1 MNITKGKI
9 KSPLK
14 VVLYGT
20 EGIGKST
27 FASRFP
33 DPLFIDTEDSTKN
46 LDVARFDKPTSW
58 PMLMQ
63 QIRYT
68 KDNPDICKTLVIDTA
83 DWAEQLEI
91 EDLCARKKWS
101 GIEDA
106 GYGRGYQYSAEEF
119 GKMLNALNEVIAVGI
134 NVVVTAHACLR
145 KVELPEEMGS
155 FDHWEMKTS
164 KKVAP
169 MLREWA
175 DMVLFA
181 NYETIVVTT
190 DSKKNKA
197 QGSRRVMYTEHH
209 ACWDAKNRAGL
220 APKLPFD
227 YAEIAAVIE
236 GNAAQ
241 APVQSQ
247 IQSQVQTQSQT
258 PVQTAAAAPVPAP
271 AQTPADPLDEL
282 TEAFKAE
289 ENSAVSP
296 EHKKLA
302 DLMAANNISA
312 DEIRAIVAKKGYY
325 PFETP
330 LENYDPAFVG
340 GVLVG
345 AWDQVYS
352 AILANLSR

>member
-33 DPLFIDTEDSTKN
+33 NPLFIDTEDSTKN

-58 PMLMQ
+58 SMLMQ
-63 QIRYT
+63 QIKYT

-227 YAEIAAVIE
+227 YNEIAAVIE
-236 GNAAQ
+236 GSA
-241 APVQSQ
+241 
-247 IQSQVQTQSQT
+247 QT
-258 PVQTAAAAPVPAP
+258 PVQTPSP
-271 AQTPADPLDEL
+271 AQTQPPIQTPVQPVAQTPPEPKFEIIDEPAVQLGL
-282 TEAFKAE
+282 
-289 ENSAVSP
+289 NVSL
-296 EHKKLA
+296 EHRKLA
-302 DLMAANNISA
+302 DLMAANGVTV
-312 DEIRAIVAKKGYY
+312 DEIRSIVAKRGYY
-325 PFETP
+325 PAGTP
-330 LENYDPAFVG
+330 VENYDPAFVG

-345 AWDQVYS
+345 AWTQVFS
-352 AILANLSR
+352 AICATRNA

>member
-14 VVLYGT
+14 VVIYGT

-27 FASRFP
+27 FASHFP
-33 DPLFIDTEDSTKN
+33 NPLFIDTEDSTKN

-58 PMLMQ
+58 SMLMQ
-63 QIRYT
+63 QIKYT

-236 GNAAQ
+236 GGAQ
-241 APVQSQ
+241 SPVQT
-247 IQSQVQTQSQT
+247 QVQTPAQPTVQ
-258 PVQTAAAAPVPAP
+258 PV
-271 AQTPADPLDEL
+271 AQTPPEPKFEIIDEPAVQPEL
-282 TEAFKAE
+282 
-289 ENSAVSP
+289 NVSP

-302 DLMAANNISA
+302 DLMAANGVTV
-312 DEIRAIVAKKGYY
+312 DEIRSIVAKRGYY
-325 PFETP
+325 PAGTP
-330 LENYDPAFVG
+330 VENYDPAFVG

-345 AWDQVYS
+345 AWNQVFS
-352 AILANLSR
+352 AICATRNA

>member
-33 DPLFIDTEDSTKN
+33 NPLFIDTEDSTKN

-58 PMLMQ
+58 SMLMQ
-63 QIRYT
+63 QIKYT

-91 EDLCARKKWS
+91 EDLCARRKWS

-236 GNAAQ
+236 GGA
-241 APVQSQ
+241 
-247 IQSQVQTQSQT
+247 QT
-258 PVQTAAAAPVPAP
+258 PVQPAVQPPVQTSVQPV
-271 AQTPADPLDEL
+271 AQTPEPKFEIIDEPAVQPEL
-282 TEAFKAE
+282 
-289 ENSAVSP
+289 NVSP

-302 DLMAANNISA
+302 DLMAANGVTV
-312 DEIRAIVAKKGYY
+312 DEIRSIVAKRGYY
-325 PFETP
+325 PAGTP
-330 LENYDPAFVG
+330 VENYDPAFVG

-345 AWDQVYS
+345 AWNQVFG
-352 AILANLSR
+352 AIQSTRNA

>member
-33 DPLFIDTEDSTKN
+33 SPLFIDTEDSTKN

-58 PMLMQ
+58 SMLMQ
-63 QIRYT
+63 QIKYT

-91 EDLCARKKWS
+91 EDLCARRKWS

-227 YAEIAAVIE
+227 YNEIAAVIE
-236 GNAAQ
+236 GGA
-241 APVQSQ
+241 
-247 IQSQVQTQSQT
+247 QT
-258 PVQTAAAAPVPAP
+258 PVQTQPAVQPTVQTSVQPV
-271 AQTPADPLDEL
+271 AQTPEPKFEIIDEPAVQPEL
-282 TEAFKAE
+282 
-289 ENSAVSP
+289 SVSP

-302 DLMAANNISA
+302 DLMAANGVTV
-312 DEIRAIVAKKGYY
+312 DEIRSIVAKRGYY
-325 PFETP
+325 PAGTP
-330 LENYDPAFVG
+330 VENYDPAFVG

-345 AWDQVYS
+345 AWNQVFS
-352 AILANLSR
+352 AIQSTRNA

>member
-14 VVLYGT
+14 IVIYGT

-33 DPLFIDTEDSTKN
+33 SPLFIDTEDSTKN

-58 PMLMQ
+58 SMLMQ
-63 QIRYT
+63 QIKYT

-227 YAEIAAVIE
+227 YNEIAAVIE
-236 GNAAQ
+236 GGA
-241 APVQSQ
+241 
-247 IQSQVQTQSQT
+247 QT
-258 PVQTAAAAPVPAP
+258 PVQTQPAVQTPAQPPVQPV
-271 AQTPADPLDEL
+271 AQTPEPKFEIIDEPAVQPEL
-282 TEAFKAE
+282 
-289 ENSAVSP
+289 NVSP

-302 DLMAANNISA
+302 DLMAANGVTV
-312 DEIRAIVAKKGYY
+312 DEIRSIVAKRGYY
-325 PFETP
+325 PEGTP
-330 LENYDPAFVG
+330 VENYDPAFVG

-345 AWDQVYS
+345 AWNQVFS
-352 AILANLSR
+352 AIQSTRNA

>member
-1 MNITKGKI
+1 MEGRGILMNITKGKI

-33 DPLFIDTEDSTKN
+33 SPLFIDTEDSTKN

-58 PMLMQ
+58 SMLMQ
-63 QIRYT
+63 QIKYT

-236 GNAAQ
+236 GGA
-241 APVQSQ
+241 
-247 IQSQVQTQSQT
+247 QT
-258 PVQTAAAAPVPAP
+258 PVQPAVQTSVQPV
-271 AQTPADPLDEL
+271 AQTPEPKFEIIDEPAVQPEL
-282 TEAFKAE
+282 
-289 ENSAVSP
+289 NVSP

-302 DLMAANNISA
+302 DLMAANGVTV
-312 DEIRAIVAKKGYY
+312 DEIRSIVAKRGYY
-325 PFETP
+325 PAGTP
-330 LENYDPAFVG
+330 VENYDPAFVG

-345 AWDQVYS
+345 AWNQVFS
-352 AILANLSR
+352 AICATRNA

>member
-33 DPLFIDTEDSTKN
+33 SPLFIDTEDSTKN

-58 PMLMQ
+58 SMLMQ
-63 QIRYT
+63 QIKYT

-236 GNAAQ
+236 GGA
-241 APVQSQ
+241 
-247 IQSQVQTQSQT
+247 QT
-258 PVQTAAAAPVPAP
+258 PVQPAVQTSVQPV
-271 AQTPADPLDEL
+271 AQTPEPKFEIIDEPAVQPEL
-282 TEAFKAE
+282 
-289 ENSAVSP
+289 NVSP

-302 DLMAANNISA
+302 DLMAANGVTV
-312 DEIRAIVAKKGYY
+312 DEIRSIVAKRGYY
-325 PFETP
+325 PAGTP
-330 LENYDPAFVG
+330 VENYDPAFVG

-345 AWDQVYS
+345 AWNQVFS
-352 AILANLSR
+352 AICATRNA

>member
-9 KSPLK
+9 RSPLK

-27 FASRFP
+27 FASHFP
-33 DPLFIDTEDSTKN
+33 SPLFIDTEDSTKN

-58 PMLMQ
+58 SMLMQ
-63 QIRYT
+63 QIKYT

-190 DSKKNKA
+190 ESKKNKA

-227 YAEIAAVIE
+227 YNEIAAVIE
-236 GNAAQ
+236 GGAQ
-241 APVQSQ
+241 SPVQP
-247 IQSQVQTQSQT
+247 
-258 PVQTAAAAPVPAP
+258 PVQPV
-271 AQTPADPLDEL
+271 AQTPEPKFEIIDEPAVQPEL
-282 TEAFKAE
+282 
-289 ENSAVSP
+289 NVSP

-302 DLMAANNISA
+302 DLMAANGVTV
-312 DEIRAIVAKKGYY
+312 DEIRSIVAKRGYY
-325 PFETP
+325 PAGTP
-330 LENYDPAFVG
+330 VENYDPAFVG

-345 AWDQVYS
+345 AWNQVFS
-352 AILANLSR
+352 AICATRNA

>member
-33 DPLFIDTEDSTKN
+33 NPLFIDTEDSTKN

-58 PMLMQ
+58 SMLMQ
-63 QIRYT
+63 QIKYT

-236 GNAAQ
+236 GGVQ
-241 APVQSQ
+241 SPVQTQPQ
-247 IQSQVQTQSQT
+247 IQTQVQTPAQPAVQ
-258 PVQTAAAAPVPAP
+258 PV
-271 AQTPADPLDEL
+271 AQTPEPQFEIIDEP
-282 TEAFKAE
+282 
-289 ENSAVSP
+289 AVQLGLNVSL
-296 EHKKLA
+296 EHRKLA
-302 DLMAANNISA
+302 DLMAANGVTV
-312 DEIRAIVAKKGYY
+312 DEIRSIVAKRGYY
-325 PFETP
+325 PAGTP
-330 LENYDPAFVG
+330 VENYDPAFVG

-345 AWDQVYS
+345 AWNQVFS
-352 AILANLSR
+352 AICATRNA

>member
-58 PMLMQ
+58 SMLMQ
-63 QIRYT
+63 QIKYT

-236 GNAAQ
+236 GGAQ
-241 APVQSQ
+241 SPVQT
-247 IQSQVQTQSQT
+247 QVQTPAQPTVQ
-258 PVQTAAAAPVPAP
+258 PV
-271 AQTPADPLDEL
+271 AQTPPEPKFEIIDEPAVQPEL
-282 TEAFKAE
+282 
-289 ENSAVSP
+289 NVSP

-302 DLMAANNISA
+302 DLMAANGVTV
-312 DEIRAIVAKKGYY
+312 DEIRSIVAKRGYY
-325 PFETP
+325 PEGTP
-330 LENYDPAFVG
+330 VENYDPAFVG

-345 AWDQVYS
+345 AWNQVFS
-352 AILANLSR
+352 AICANRNA

>member
-33 DPLFIDTEDSTKN
+33 SPLFIDTEDSTKN

-58 PMLMQ
+58 SMLMQ
-63 QIRYT
+63 QIKYT

-236 GNAAQ
+236 GGAQ
-241 APVQSQ
+241 SPAQPAVQTPAQPPVQPT
-247 IQSQVQTQSQT
+247 VQ
-258 PVQTAAAAPVPAP
+258 PV
-271 AQTPADPLDEL
+271 AQTPEPKFEIIDEPAVQPEL
-282 TEAFKAE
+282 
-289 ENSAVSP
+289 NVSP

-302 DLMAANNISA
+302 DLMAANGVTV
-312 DEIRAIVAKKGYY
+312 DEIRAIVAKRGYY
-325 PFETP
+325 PEGTP
-330 LENYDPAFVG
+330 VENYDPAFVG

-345 AWDQVYS
+345 AWNQVFS
-352 AILANLSR
+352 AICATRNA

>member
-1 MNITKGKI
+1 
-9 KSPLK
+9 
-14 VVLYGT
+14 
-20 EGIGKST
+20 
-27 FASRFP
+27 
-33 DPLFIDTEDSTKN
+33 
-46 LDVARFDKPTSW
+46 
-58 PMLMQ
+58 MLMQ
-63 QIRYT
+63 QIKYT

-91 EDLCARKKWS
+91 EDLCARRKWS

-236 GNAAQ
+236 GGA
-241 APVQSQ
+241 
-247 IQSQVQTQSQT
+247 QT
-258 PVQTAAAAPVPAP
+258 PVQPAVQPV
-271 AQTPADPLDEL
+271 AQTPEPKFEIIDEPAVQPEL
-282 TEAFKAE
+282 
-289 ENSAVSP
+289 NVSP

-302 DLMAANNISA
+302 DLMAANGVTV
-312 DEIRAIVAKKGYY
+312 DEIRSIVAKRGYY
-325 PFETP
+325 PAGTP
-330 LENYDPAFVG
+330 VENYDPAFVG

-345 AWDQVYS
+345 AWNQVFS
-352 AILANLSR
+352 AIQSTRNA

>member
-33 DPLFIDTEDSTKN
+33 SPLFIDTEDSTKN

-58 PMLMQ
+58 SMLMQ
-63 QIRYT
+63 QIKYT

-227 YAEIAAVIE
+227 YNEIAAVIE
-236 GNAAQ
+236 GGAQ
-241 APVQSQ
+241 S
-247 IQSQVQTQSQT
+247 
-258 PVQTAAAAPVPAP
+258 PVQTPAQPTVKPTVKPV
-271 AQTPADPLDEL
+271 AQTPEPKFEIIDEPAVQPEL
-282 TEAFKAE
+282 
-289 ENSAVSP
+289 NVSP

-302 DLMAANNISA
+302 DLMAANGVTV
-312 DEIRAIVAKKGYY
+312 DEIRSIVAKRGYY
-325 PFETP
+325 PAGTP
-330 LENYDPAFVG
+330 VENYDPAFVG

-345 AWDQVYS
+345 AWNQVFS
-352 AILANLSR
+352 AIQSTRNA

>member
-33 DPLFIDTEDSTKN
+33 NPLFIDTEDSTKN

-58 PMLMQ
+58 SMLMQ
-63 QIRYT
+63 QIKYT

-227 YAEIAAVIE
+227 YNEIAAVIE
-236 GNAAQ
+236 GSA
-241 APVQSQ
+241 
-247 IQSQVQTQSQT
+247 QT
-258 PVQTAAAAPVPAP
+258 PVQTPSP
-271 AQTPADPLDEL
+271 AQTQPPIQTPVQPVAQTPPEPKFEIIDEPAVQLGL
-282 TEAFKAE
+282 
-289 ENSAVSP
+289 NVSL
-296 EHKKLA
+296 EHRKLA
-302 DLMAANNISA
+302 DLMAANGVTV
-312 DEIRAIVAKKGYY
+312 DEIRSIVAKRGYY
-325 PFETP
+325 PAGTP
-330 LENYDPAFVG
+330 VENYDPAFVG

-345 AWDQVYS
+345 AWNQVFS
-352 AILANLSR
+352 AICATRNA

>member
-33 DPLFIDTEDSTKN
+33 NPLFIDTEDRTKN

-58 PMLMQ
+58 SMLMQ
-63 QIRYT
+63 QIKYT

-227 YAEIAAVIE
+227 YNEIAAVIE
-236 GNAAQ
+236 GSA
-241 APVQSQ
+241 
-247 IQSQVQTQSQT
+247 QT
-258 PVQTAAAAPVPAP
+258 PVQTPSP
-271 AQTPADPLDEL
+271 AQTQPPIQTPVQPVAQTPPEPKFEIIDEPAVQLGL
-282 TEAFKAE
+282 
-289 ENSAVSP
+289 NVSL
-296 EHKKLA
+296 EHRKLA
-302 DLMAANNISA
+302 DLMAANGVTV
-312 DEIRAIVAKKGYY
+312 DEIRSIVAKRGYY
-325 PFETP
+325 PAGTP
-330 LENYDPAFVG
+330 VENYDPAFVG

-345 AWDQVYS
+345 AWNQVFS
-352 AILANLSR
+352 AICATRNA

>member
-14 VVLYGT
+14 VVIYGT

-33 DPLFIDTEDSTKN
+33 SPLFIDTEDSTKN

-58 PMLMQ
+58 SMLMQ
-63 QIRYT
+63 QIKYT

-227 YAEIAAVIE
+227 YNEIAAVIE
-236 GNAAQ
+236 GGA
-241 APVQSQ
+241 
-247 IQSQVQTQSQT
+247 QT
-258 PVQTAAAAPVPAP
+258 PVQPAVQPTVKPV
-271 AQTPADPLDEL
+271 AQTPEPKFEIIDEPAVQPEL
-282 TEAFKAE
+282 
-289 ENSAVSP
+289 NVSP

-302 DLMAANNISA
+302 DLMAANGVSV
-312 DEIRAIVAKKGYY
+312 DEIRSIVAKRGYY
-325 PFETP
+325 PAGTP
-330 LENYDPAFVG
+330 VENYDPAFVG

-345 AWDQVYS
+345 AWNQVFS
-352 AILANLSR
+352 AIQSTRNA